1 MNGGASLALKKPLTG
16 IKIVMTREAATLG
29 APAGRCLAAS
39 APPFP
44 SALAPG
50 RIDAWPQRTFLEL
63 GALPSAVPCARL
75 HTREVLWE
83 WHLTGLSDSAELVV
97 SELVTNAVAAS
108 ASVDLVSPVR
118 VSPVRLWLVAGTGTG
133 QVMALVWDAS
143 PWPPAP
149 AEPASDA
156 ETGRGLL
163 LVEAMSERWDW
174 YAAERTG
181 GKVVWALLACPRA
194 YR

>member
-1 MNGGASLALKKPLTG
+1 LVVNGGASLALKAPLTG
-16 IKIVMTREAATLG
+16 IKIVMAREAAMLG
-29 APAGRCLAAS
+29 PPAGHCRSAP

-44 SALAPG
+44 SALARG
-50 RIDAWPQRTFLEL
+50 AIDAWPQRTFLEL
-63 GALPSAVPCARL
+63 GALPTAVPCARL

-83 WHLTGLSDSAELVV
+83 WRLTGLSDSAELVV

-108 ASVDLVSPVR
+108 ACLAR
-118 VSPVRLWLVAGTGTG
+118 ISPVRLWLVAGTG

-149 AEPASDA
+149 ADTAGDA

-194 YR
+194 YW